1 MAFSHPST
9 SQPAFAINQER
20 ILIVDDEDLIRET
33 VALALSEEGY
43 QVYTANSGDAALELL
58 FPQGNGKRGSSQVD
72 LAILDLMLPGVN
84 GLDVCRLIRHG
95 ALDLPILILS
105 AKGSETDRVVGL
117 ELGADDY
124 LAKPFGMR
132 ELVAR
137 CRALLRRYQ
146 WAAAPSESSIL
157 TFKDITLYLN
167 EFRVTVAG
175 QEVK

>member
-72 LAILDLMLPGVN
+72 LAILDLMLPG
-84 GLDVCRLIRHG
+84 GQRAGCLPTDSPRG
-95 ALDLPILILS
+95 AGFTHPHS
-105 AKGSETDRVVGL
+105 QR
-117 ELGADDY
+117 
-124 LAKPFGMR
+124 
-132 ELVAR
+132 
-137 CRALLRRYQ
+137 Q
-146 WAAAPSESSIL
+146 
-157 TFKDITLYLN
+157 
-167 EFRVTVAG
+167 G
-175 QEVK
+175 Q